1 MPIEINELI
10 VRATVDRDGGF
21 SDLESSPLLDV
32 NKLKEEVLEACR
44 ELIRS
49 ELDCQEER

>member
-10 VRATVDRDGGF
+10 VRATVDQNVSEGRAV
-21 SDLESSPLLDV
+21 ELDV

-44 ELIRS
+44 QMIRS